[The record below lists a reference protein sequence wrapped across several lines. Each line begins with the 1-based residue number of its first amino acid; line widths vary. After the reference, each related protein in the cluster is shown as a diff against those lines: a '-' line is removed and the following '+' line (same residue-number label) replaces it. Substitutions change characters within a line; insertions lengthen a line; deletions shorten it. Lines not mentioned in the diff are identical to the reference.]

1 MDTVE
6 FIQIRR
12 FIVKLGKM
20 LHKYGTPAFRLEA
33 YLGEVAKYLGVHAS
47 FISTPTS
54 LTFVIWSDRHEDE
67 YNHAARLLPGELDM
81 NALSLTDEL
90 ASELLSGKLTLSEA
104 DKRLNEID
112 AMGSPYGKWVTGVA
126 FAMATGAFAMLMG
139 ASWSEIG
146 WSGALVFC
154 GLSLDLWDTA
164 VETRKLDARACHAV
178 RCRILACAIE
188 SYVDPG
194 ITFRWLCFHR

>member
-33 YLGEVAKYLGVHAS
+33 YLGEVAQYLGVHAS

-67 YNHAARLLPGELDM
+67 YNHAARLLPGDLDM

-90 ASELLSGKLTLSEA
+90 ASELLAGKMSLSEA

-112 AMGSPYGKWVTGVA
+112 AMGSP
-126 FAMATGAFAMLMG
+126 
-139 ASWSEIG
+139 
-146 WSGALVFC
+146 
-154 GLSLDLWDTA
+154 
-164 VETRKLDARACHAV
+164 
-178 RCRILACAIE
+178 
-188 SYVDPG
+188 
-194 ITFRWLCFHR
+194 

>member
-1 MDTVE
+1 MLSCKTLRTIRPNFSQTLYLCVWLFCLIYLILDLSKLKGSALDTVE

-139 ASWSEIG
+139 
-146 WSGALVFC
+146 
-154 GLSLDLWDTA
+154 
-164 VETRKLDARACHAV
+164 
-178 RCRILACAIE
+178 
-188 SYVDPG
+188 
-194 ITFRWLCFHR
+194 